1 MIVSH
6 QMKHSMQCQYLYFI
20 RGGMTQPAGIL
31 LCNVGRDSDVASQTV
46 HQAHPGR
53 K

>member
-6 QMKHSMQCQYLYFI
+6 QMKHSMQCQYLYFVS
-20 RGGMTQPAGIL
+20 RRMTQPARIL
-31 LCNVGRDSDVASQTV
+31 LCDIGRDSDVASQAI
-46 HQAHPGR
+46 HQAHCGR